1 MLPTVKKK
9 QNSRIGKMFRAV
21 KNYFPN
27 CIHCVG
33 PIAFLPAYYLS
44 GCSSLNRLFHKKPNI
59 EPSCVKAAGA
69 DVS

>member
-21 KNYFPN
+21 KNYYFPN

-44 GCSSLNRLFHKKPNI
+44 GCSSLK
-59 EPSCVKAAGA
+59 
-69 DVS
+69 